1 MGSGALRLGCNLRK
15 ENPAPQAR
23 HGCRLSLPAPRG
35 REVYAGSTRP
45 AGQPAFMRTC
55 RIRGVRRLLWKAV
68 RLLWAV
74 TCVRRPPPVR
84 AEKGA
89 GSACPAPAALAR
101 RGMGAGSACPAP
113 RGRELYA
120 GSTRP
125 RPPHWRGAEEHAG
138 ATRRAQPAAG
148 NFKGR
153 GKKSAFGRQ
162 KGGRGG
168 GRRLILDLDNTIRQ
182 GRGGYFD
189 HTAHQAVRR
198 RI

>member
-74 TCVRRPPPVR
+74 TCMRRTPPVR

-101 RGMGAGSACPAP
+101 RGMGAGSAC
-113 RGRELYA
+113 
-120 GSTRP
+120 
-125 RPPHWRGAEEHAG
+125 
-138 ATRRAQPAAG
+138 RAQPAAG

>member
-1 MGSGALRLGCNLRK
+1 MGSDASYN
-15 ENPAPQAR
+15 E
-23 HGCRLSLPAPRG
+23 
-35 REVYAGSTRP
+35 
-45 AGQPAFMRTC
+45 
-55 RIRGVRRLLWKAV
+55 RRLLWAAV
-68 RLLWAV
+68 RLVWAV
-74 TCVRRPPPVR
+74 TGMRRTPRPVGANCTRVQPARRVKPAFMPRPASTAGAEVSMGSDTLYNEQALLWGVVRFVWGVTCMRRPPR
-84 AEKGA
+84 RRRELHA
-89 GSACPAPAALAR
+89 GSACGAA
-101 RGMGAGSACPAP
+101 
-113 RGRELYA
+113 
-120 GSTRP
+120 
-125 RPPHWRGAEEHAG
+125 WVQ
-138 ATRRAQPAAG
+138 AQPAAG

>member
-1 MGSGALRLGCNLRK
+1 MGSDTFYNERRFLWEVIRFVWAVSHIWTAPPVRAEEGAGSACRASPLLC
-15 ENPAPQAR
+15 APQRRGGFFWGVIRFVWAVSHIWTAPRPVGANCTRVQPARARRTGEAR
-23 HGCRLSLPAPRG
+23 HGCRLSLPRAQWARIACRLSLP
-35 REVYAGSTRP
+35 GS
-45 AGQPAFMRTC
+45 
-55 RIRGVRRLLWKAV
+55 
-68 RLLWAV
+68 
-74 TCVRRPPPVR
+74 
-84 AEKGA
+84 
-89 GSACPAPAALAR
+89 
-101 RGMGAGSACPAP
+101 
-113 RGRELYA
+113 
-120 GSTRP
+120 
-125 RPPHWRGAEEHAG
+125 
-138 ATRRAQPAAG
+138 TRRAQPAAG